1 MSNSIHGVLHVL
13 DSTSGKSRPLTL
25 ASNVL
30 SVDAS
35 GTTVP
40 VSITSVPLATGAAT
54 SALQTTG
61 NASLTNIE
69 SSLSSTLVVDDTT
82 AQGHLSNI
90 ENSLTSTLV
99 VEDITAQGHL
109 SNIET
114 SLAGTLTVTS
124 SVTKAETTVSS
135 AAAVTNGSYSSSHD
149 CSSQRKIIIMGSTT
163 DSSNNIDIHVSQ
175 DDTTYYKLGNFSIYP
190 DNGAFASMFDAPY
203 KYVKLR
209 FNSSATVT
217 AIIAGSN

>member
-40 VSITSVPLATGAAT
+40 VSISSAPLATGAAT

-69 SSLSSTLVVDDTT
+69 SSLS
-82 AQGHLSNI
+82 
-90 ENSLTSTLV
+90 STLV

-175 DDTTYYKLGNFSIYP
+175 DDATYYKLGNFSIYP